1 MSFKIIGQ
9 RFVRKDQVAKV
20 TGTAQYTVD
29 IQFPEMLHCVTLK
42 SPYAHAAIHSIDTS
56 GAEKLPGVRAVLTY
70 KNKIVVPF
78 TTVMPSPPFGAYN
91 YVLPE
96 KYVHFAGQIVAALAA
111 ETKEL
116 AEEAIK
122 LIKVDYVPLPAVFDP
137 REALQSGAPVIHP
150 DMRQKRPDLP
160 DNLAPSEYPY
170 QQSRGDLEKG
180 KKDADYILSA
190 DFAVLPES
198 HYRPEP
204 NNVIAKW
211 EGDQL
216 KFWVTSQWVHGAKST
231 VCRALNLPETSV
243 TGITPWVGCGFGN
256 RLVAH
261 QLAVYAA
268 ALAKMTGRPVRCVT
282 EVDENQVLNT
292 HSMGPHYYSTKGGI
306 KKDGTP
312 TFLETVFHCNVGGV
326 NDAGYVG
333 VYPVSEAAMAV
344 YNYESCYV
352 ENYPVWCNLN
362 PSGARRSYGGTEGM
376 FCSEIFIDEM
386 LERINADPVA
396 WRIQW
401 AQKAGDPVTLR
412 LEWGE
417 LAGAN
422 YAALITKAAEAFGW
436 KQKWKGWRVPT
447 LVDGPRRRGIG
458 MALGMHVTG
467 DPTTD
472 RGLVRINTDGT
483 IEAIS
488 QGCDVGQGLKSA
500 ICQGVAEI
508 LGVKY
513 EQVRASV
520 SDTSFNPQGQGVRA
534 SRGTPLVIGSAIKAA
549 MDAKRQVLAAAAGM
563 LQAKPEDFELKEGK
577 VFRKSDPSK
586 WVPLKVVVN
595 KECGIF
601 GTATES
607 SPKIN
612 PVTQKKLFEKT
623 NVALLAEV
631 EVDVDT
637 GKVRLMNATLA
648 GDCGI
653 AINPEIVLQ
662 QFAGS
667 IIFGMCFGLYGQL
680 IYDKNHNG
688 VVLNASPND
697 YKIPT
702 FPEYEA
708 SFATII
714 HEDPNDAPTAVLN
727 LKGVGEGACIPVA
740 PAIANAVY
748 HACGARIRHHP
759 ITPEH
764 VLKALGKI

>member
-1 MSFKIIGQ
+1 MSFKVIGQ
-9 RFVRKDQVAKV
+9 RFVRKDQVAKA

-29 IQFPEMLHCVTLK
+29 VQFPDTLHCVTLK
-42 SPYAHAAIHSIDTS
+42 SPYAHAAINDIDTS
-56 GAEKLPGVRAVLTY
+56 EAEKLPGVRAVLTY
-70 KNKIVVPF
+70 KNNMVAPF
-78 TTVMPSPPFGAYN
+78 ATGGFLFELHI
-91 YVLPE
+91 LPQTFV
-96 KYVHFAGQIVAALAA
+96 YFPGQVVAALAA

-122 LIKVDYVPLPAVFDP
+122 LIKIDYTPLPAVFDP
-137 REALQSGAPVIHP
+137 KEAMQPGAPLIHP
-150 DMRQKRPDLP
+150 EMREKRPDLP
-160 DNLAPSEYPY
+160 DNVAPSDYLY
-170 QQSRGDLEKG
+170 KQSRGDLEKG
-180 KKDADYILSA
+180 KKDADYTVA
-190 DFAVLPES
+190 AEYKVLPES

-216 KFWVTSQWVHGAKST
+216 KFWVTSQWVHGAKSM
-231 VCRALNLPETSV
+231 VCRALNLPETNV
-243 TGITPWVGCGFGN
+243 TGYTPWVGCGFGN
-256 RLVAH
+256 RYAGH
-261 QLAVYAA
+261 QLVIYAA

-282 EVDENQVLNT
+282 EVDENQVINT

-326 NDAGYVG
+326 YDAGYTG
-333 VYPVSEAAMAV
+333 VYPVSEAALAV

-362 PSGARRSYGGTEGM
+362 PSGARRSFGGAEGM
-376 FCSEIFIDEM
+376 FCSESFIDEM
-386 LERINADPVA
+386 LEKINADPVE
-396 WRIQW
+396 WRIKW
-401 AQKAGDPVTLR
+401 AQKTGDPVTLR

-422 YAALITKAAEAFGW
+422 YVALISKAAEAFGW
-436 KQKWKGWRVPT
+436 KQKWKGWRVST

-472 RGLVRINTDGT
+472 RGLVRLNADGT
-483 IEAIS
+483 VEVIS
-488 QGCDVGQGLKSA
+488 QGCDIGQGIKSA
-500 ICQGVAEI
+500 ICQAVAEI
-508 LGVKY
+508 LDVKY

-520 SDTSFNPQGQGVRA
+520 SDTSFNPLGQGVRA
-534 SRGTPLVIGSAIKAA
+534 SRGTPLVIGAAINAA
-549 MDAKRQVLAAAAGM
+549 MDAKRQVLAIAAGM
-563 LQAKPEDFELKEGK
+563 LQAKPEDLDLKEGK
-577 VFRKSDPSK
+577 VFHKSDPSK
-586 WVPLKVVVN
+586 SVPLKGLLF
-595 KECGIF
+595 KECGII

-612 PVTQKKLFEKT
+612 PVTKKKLYEKS
-623 NVALLAEV
+623 NVAMCAEV

-637 GKVRLMNATLA
+637 GRVSLINATLA

-653 AINPEIVLQ
+653 AINPDAVLQ
-662 QFAGS
+662 QFDGS
-667 IIFGMCFGLYGQL
+667 IIFGMSFGLYGQL
-680 IYDKNHNG
+680 IYDTSRNG

-702 FPEYEA
+702 FLEYQQ
-708 SFATII
+708 SFTSII
-714 HEDPNDAPTAVLN
+714 HEDPTDAPTAVLN
-727 LKGVGEGACIPVA
+727 LKGVGEGACIPVT

-748 HACGARIRHHP
+748 NACGARIRQHP

-764 VLKALGKI
+764 VLKALGKVT